1 MDERFVPAVG
11 AAGWKASTPSVLAM
25 APLAA
30 SLAIFDSVGMAALRS
45 RSVALTGYLA
55 DLLDGLGVEVITPRD
70 PAARG
75 AQLSLRFESATR
87 AEAVLGGLAARGV
100 VSDFR
105 APDLIRLAPMP
116 LYTSYH
122 DTWAATERLRE
133 ALV

>member
-1 MDERFVPAVG
+1 MPSG
-11 AAGWKASTPSVLAM
+11 STA
-25 APLAA
+25 
-30 SLAIFDSVGMAALRS
+30 
-45 RSVALTGYLA
+45 
-55 DLLDGLGVEVITPRD
+55 LGVEVITPRD

-122 DTWAATERLRE
+122 DAWAATERLRE
-133 ALV
+133 ALG